1 MKPMNHL
8 LFTFLLIIGLSLTI
22 LLRELHILLKGKNE
36 ILREYVKYIVII
48 VAIMTAMLLFTYPLL
63 TIQYVQTL

>member
-8 LFTFLLIIGLSLTI
+8 LFTFILIIGLSLTI

-36 ILREYVKYIVII
+36 ILREYIEYTVIV
-48 VAIMTAMLLFTYPLL
+48 VAIITAILLFSYPFL